1 MATRFLV
8 VRLDGLGDTVL
19 ITPMLAALRAHYPDA
34 HVTVVASPAG
44 HACLV
49 DHPGVNE
56 LIVFSSAQTSLGA
69 KLALGRRL
77 RASGVDVAISATE
90 KAWGYLWLRMSGANR
105 RIGFWAGA
113 EKPLKSLLFRP
124 TLTHRVPDPSS
135 QPEAERHMKLL
146 EPLGVRAPAG
156 PIWLRGPRG
165 PGKGPVALHLSAKW
179 FSDGWSSAWLHSLV
193 ERLADVGPLL
203 LTAGAL
209 EGEWARAFCAGLH
222 RRDGRITTLLD
233 VTYDE
238 WTKAL
243 SGCRHLV
250 SMDTGAVH
258 VAAGLGLP
266 VVDIFPCADAARCVP
281 RWKPWMVPHRVV
293 LRPPAAALTDGGE
306 GLVQEIVNA
315 SRSLE
320 A

>member
-19 ITPMLAALRAHYPDA
+19 TTPMLAALHAHHTDA

-56 LIVFSSAQTSLGA
+56 LIIFSPGQTSLSD

-77 RASGVDVAISATE
+77 RASRVDVAISATE
-90 KAWGYLWLRMSGANR
+90 KAWGYLWLRMSGAHR

-113 EKPLKSLLFRP
+113 EKPLKSFLFRP
-124 TLTHRVPDPSS
+124 TLTHRVADCSTL
-135 QPEAERHMKLL
+135 PEPERHMKLL

-156 PIWLRGPRG
+156 PIWLSGPRG
-165 PGKGPVALHLSAKW
+165 PGNGPVALHLSGKW
-179 FSDGWSSAWLHSLV
+179 FSDGWNTAWLHSLV
-193 ERLADVGPLL
+193 ERLADAGPLL

-209 EGEWARAFCAGLH
+209 EGEWARAFCAGLD

-233 VTYDE
+233 TSYGE
-238 WTKAL
+238 WTQAL

-258 VAAGLGLP
+258 VAAGLSLP
-266 VVDIFPCADAARCVP
+266 VVDVFPRAEAERCVP

-293 LRPPAAALTDGGE
+293 LRPSATEVADGGE

-320 A
+320 T